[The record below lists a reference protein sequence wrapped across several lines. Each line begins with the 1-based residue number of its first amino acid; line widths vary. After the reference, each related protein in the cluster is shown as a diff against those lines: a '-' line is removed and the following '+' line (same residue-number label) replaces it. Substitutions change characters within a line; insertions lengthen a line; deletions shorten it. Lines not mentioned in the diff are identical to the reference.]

1 MKGIAMNRSGGL
13 MTSKPMMTSEALVLI
28 EPPTANG
35 YGRTAMDAV
44 IVPSPR
50 VSLSRAMD
58 FVTLTK
64 PEITLLVVLAT
75 GLGTMMASTVLDHV
89 LFLHVLCGT
98 ALLASGSAT
107 LNQYLERGHDA
118 KMRRT
123 ASRPLPAGRVTP
135 REALYFGLGLSLL
148 GLLYLAFTLNALTS
162 LIGLVALLSYLLL
175 YAPLKRRTPLCI
187 LIGAFPG
194 AAPVLMGWSAVHGGL
209 APEAWLLFAILFLWQ
224 FPHVLAIAWIYRED
238 YAQAGMLML
247 PSGAEEGGMVFR
259 QLWIASL
266 ALSIA
271 ALLPGMIG
279 MTGRLFLYCA
289 LVLDLGLLFFVA
301 RVSSRRSKQA
311 ARRLLHATVLYL
323 PLLYAVMVLDKAG

>member
-1 MKGIAMNRSGGL
+1 
-13 MTSKPMMTSEALVLI
+13 
-28 EPPTANG
+28 
-35 YGRTAMDAV
+35 
-44 IVPSPR
+44 
-50 VSLSRAMD
+50 
-58 FVTLTK
+58 
-64 PEITLLVVLAT
+64 
-75 GLGTMMASTVLDHV
+75 
-89 LFLHVLCGT
+89 
-98 ALLASGSAT
+98 
-107 LNQYLERGHDA
+107 
-118 KMRRT
+118 
-123 ASRPLPAGRVTP
+123 
-135 REALYFGLGLSLL
+135 
-148 GLLYLAFTLNALTS
+148 
-162 LIGLVALLSYLLL
+162 
-175 YAPLKRRTPLCI
+175 
-187 LIGAFPG
+187 
-194 AAPVLMGWSAVHGGL
+194 WSAVHGGL

-301 RVSSRRSKQA
+301 QVSSRRSKQA

-323 PLLYAVMVLDKAG
+323 PLLYAVMVLDKAWPPIG